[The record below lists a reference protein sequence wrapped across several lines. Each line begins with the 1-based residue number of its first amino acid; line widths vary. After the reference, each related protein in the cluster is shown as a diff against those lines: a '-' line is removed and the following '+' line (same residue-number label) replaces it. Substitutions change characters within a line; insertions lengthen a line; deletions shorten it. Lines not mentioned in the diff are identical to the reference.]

1 MEYALILS
9 ALDLKKIENKYILN
23 VEIDIVTINYKIVL
37 LCRYNL

>member
-23 VEIDIVTINYKIVL
+23 VEIDIVTINYKVVL

>member
-23 VEIDIVTINYKIVL
+23 VEIDIVTINYKVGL